1 MLKISNVTCGYD
13 GIDVVKNVSFKVNRG
28 ENICIVGP
36 NGCGKSTLLKAIA
49 NLINY
54 KGQILLDSK
63 EISKLSR
70 KELATKIAIMTQ
82 ASHIHF
88 PYTVYETV
96 SLGRYAYLKGV
107 FATLSENDNNII
119 LKCIENVGLL
129 ELKDKLINELS
140 GGQLQRVF
148 LARAF
153 AQNPEVILLDEPTNH
168 LDLRCQIE
176 ILDYLTKWAKENNK
190 IVIAVLH
197 DLNLVQS
204 FGESVLMLKDGEVFG
219 DGSPREVFQEEN
231 LKKVYGINVKSF
243 MLNVLKK
250 WQDKDSK

>member
-1 MLKISNVTCGYD
+1 MLEISNVSCGYD
-13 GIDVVKNVSFKVNRG
+13 KIDVVKNVSFKVNRG
-28 ENICIVGP
+28 QNICIVGP

-54 KGQILLDSK
+54 KGEILLDSK
-63 EISKLSR
+63 KISKLSR

-96 SLGRYAYLKGV
+96 ALGRYAHLKGV
-107 FATLSENDNNII
+107 FATISDNDRSII

-129 ELKDKLINELS
+129 DLKDKLISELS
-140 GGQLQRVF
+140 GGQIQRVF

-176 ILDYLTKWAKENNK
+176 ILDYLTKWANENNK
-190 IVIAVLH
+190 IVVAVLH

-204 FGESVLMLKDGEVFG
+204 FGDSVLMLKDGEVFG
-219 DGSPREVFQEEN
+219 DGSTRNVFEEEKLEN
-231 LKKVYGINVKSF
+231 VYGVNIKSF
-243 MLNVLKK
+243 MLRVLRK
-250 WQDKDSK
+250 WEDKNSK